1 MTDEASTPR
10 PEETA
15 ELLKALTP
23 EEAVAAYNAG
33 QITVLEGLEAVRQ
46 RPSMYIGDTGERG
59 FHHLV
64 YEVVDNSIDEALA
77 GHCSDIEV
85 VIHADNSLTVSDN
98 GRGIPVDMHETE
110 GRPAVEVVL
119 TVLHA
124 GGKFNHDAYKVS
136 GGLHGVGVSC
146 VNALSE
152 WLEVEVSRDGSLHH
166 MRFERGKTVSELK
179 KVRNTNKSGTTVTF
193 KPDNQIFEVGI
204 FKWDILAKRL
214 RELAFLNAGL
224 SITLKDERSEEGDRE
239 ENFRYEG
246 GIREFVTHLNEGKHS
261 LCDVISLNTERDNTE
276 LEVALQYNDGY
287 SDNIFSYANNINT
300 IEGGTHLSGFQAAL
314 TRSINAYAKTMPS
327 NRNEASVSGTDVREG
342 LTAIISVKVSD
353 PQFEGQTKTKLGN
366 SDVRGIVESMVNDGL
381 GTYFEEHPQEARQ
394 IIDKALSA
402 SRAREA
408 ARKAREL
415 ARRKTALDGGSLP
428 GKLADCSQRD
438 PSKSELFIV
447 EGDSAG
453 GSAKQGRD
461 SGFQAILPLR
471 GKLLNVEKARL
482 DKLLNNN
489 EIQALITAIG
499 CGIGSEEF
507 DIQRARYHKI
517 VIMTDADV
525 DGSHIRTLLLTLLFR
540 QMKPLIEHGYVYIAK
555 PPLYRITRRKK
566 SQYVESD
573 EELDRLLLSLALDDV
588 EVTRVKDGPVKADEL
603 REIMDIIRETTRI
616 GSALERHGISPDN
629 YLKHRSKE
637 TGEFPAA
644 RVSVRENDGTITE
657 TFVYSEDEEASVIA
671 AAEERLVLDVPGR
684 SDDDNEE
691 GKEAASAEEPT
702 TADDR
707 EEAADTDAQE
717 EAEDNTPDLHPSID
731 VTKIYEAT
739 SVKDVEDML
748 EKHGFSLEQL
758 YSGDQ
763 PLVEVAVKDDKQSIN
778 SLMDMYENIKAV
790 GRQGL
795 QIQRYKGLGEMN
807 PDQLWET
814 TMDPDTRKMII
825 VTMEDAFE
833 AERMFTLLM
842 GDVVE
847 PRREYI
853 ERYAATMTDLDI

>member
-10 PEETA
+10 PEDTA
-15 ELLKALTP
+15 ELLKTLTP

-98 GRGIPVDMHETE
+98 GRGIPIDMHETE

-179 KVRNTNKSGTTVTF
+179 KIRNTNKSGTTVTF
-193 KPDNQIFEVGI
+193 KPDSQIFEVSE

-224 SITLKDERSEEGDRE
+224 RINLKDERSEEGDRDE
-239 ENFRYEG
+239 KFCYEG

-261 LCDVISLNTERDNTE
+261 LCDVIYLNTERENTE
-276 LEVALQYNDGY
+276 LEVALQYNDGF

-588 EVTRVKDGPVKADEL
+588 EVTRIKDGPVKAEEL

-616 GSALERHGISPDN
+616 GSALERHGIAPDN
-629 YLKHRSKE
+629 YLKNAPKKPENSRSH
-637 TGEFPAA
+637 EFP
-644 RVSVRENDGTITE
+644 
-657 TFVYSEDEEASVIA
+657 
-671 AAEERLVLDVPGR
+671 
-684 SDDDNEE
+684 
-691 GKEAASAEEPT
+691 SAKT
-702 TADDR
+702 TAR
-707 EEAADTDAQE
+707 SQKSSFTA
-717 EAEDNTPDLHPSID
+717 
-731 VTKIYEAT
+731 TKKRRM
-739 SVKDVEDML
+739 S
-748 EKHGFSLEQL
+748 SR
-758 YSGDQ
+758 
-763 PLVEVAVKDDKQSIN
+763 PLKNA
-778 SLMDMYENIKAV
+778 
-790 GRQGL
+790 
-795 QIQRYKGLGEMN
+795 
-807 PDQLWET
+807 
-814 TMDPDTRKMII
+814 
-825 VTMEDAFE
+825 
-833 AERMFTLLM
+833 
-842 GDVVE
+842 
-847 PRREYI
+847 
-853 ERYAATMTDLDI
+853 

>member
-152 WLEVEVSRDGSLHH
+152 WLEVEVSRDGALHH

-261 LCDVISLNTERDNTE
+261 LCDVIYLNTERDNTE

-616 GSALERHGISPDN
+616 GSALERHGIAPDN

-657 TFVYSEDEEASVIA
+657 TFVYSEEEEATVIA
-671 AAEERLVLDVPGR
+671 AAEERLIVDVPGR

-702 TADDR
+702 TADDG

-739 SVKDVEDML
+739 SVKDVEDLL

-763 PLVEVAVKDDKQSIN
+763 PLVEVAVKDDKQSLN

-814 TMDPDTRKMII
+814 TMDPDTRKMIL

>member
-152 WLEVEVSRDGSLHH
+152 WLEVEVSRDGALHH

-261 LCDVISLNTERDNTE
+261 LCDVIYLNTERDNTE

-616 GSALERHGISPDN
+616 GSALERHGIAPDN

-657 TFVYSEDEEASVIA
+657 TFVYSEEEEATVIA
-671 AAEERLVLDVPGR
+671 AAEERLIVDVPGR

-807 PDQLWET
+807 ADQLWET

>member
-10 PEETA
+10 PEDTA
-15 ELLKALTP
+15 ELLKTLTP

-98 GRGIPVDMHETE
+98 GRGIPIDMHETE

-179 KVRNTNKSGTTVTF
+179 KIRNTNKSGTTVTF
-193 KPDNQIFEVGI
+193 KPDSQIFEVSE

-224 SITLKDERSEEGDRE
+224 RINLKDERSEEGDRDE
-239 ENFRYEG
+239 KFCYEG

-261 LCDVISLNTERDNTE
+261 LCDVIYLNTERENTE
-276 LEVALQYNDGY
+276 LEVALQYNDGF

-507 DIQRARYHKI
+507 DIERARYHKI

-588 EVTRVKDGPVKADEL
+588 EVTRIKDGPVKAEEL

-616 GSALERHGISPDN
+616 GSALERHGIAPDN
-629 YLKHRSKE
+629 YLKNAPKKPENSRSH
-637 TGEFPAA
+637 EFP
-644 RVSVRENDGTITE
+644 
-657 TFVYSEDEEASVIA
+657 
-671 AAEERLVLDVPGR
+671 
-684 SDDDNEE
+684 
-691 GKEAASAEEPT
+691 SAKT
-702 TADDR
+702 TAR
-707 EEAADTDAQE
+707 SQKSSFTA
-717 EAEDNTPDLHPSID
+717 
-731 VTKIYEAT
+731 TKKRRM
-739 SVKDVEDML
+739 S
-748 EKHGFSLEQL
+748 SR
-758 YSGDQ
+758 
-763 PLVEVAVKDDKQSIN
+763 PLKNA
-778 SLMDMYENIKAV
+778 
-790 GRQGL
+790 
-795 QIQRYKGLGEMN
+795 
-807 PDQLWET
+807 
-814 TMDPDTRKMII
+814 
-825 VTMEDAFE
+825 
-833 AERMFTLLM
+833 
-842 GDVVE
+842 
-847 PRREYI
+847 
-853 ERYAATMTDLDI
+853 